1 MKAYLFR
8 IYFKLMMFLLKFVGT
23 DNNLY
28 VILNEA
34 GRSGSNG
41 FIFYR
46 YLKKYHPEVDV
57 VLVEPWP
64 SAHLAFKTWLKIGR
78 AKHIFTTHQ
87 PFKIK
92 FKQVLSCFWHG
103 IPLKKMALMSNNT
116 SYKSDCRNIKSWQKA
131 DYISSSSS
139 LYETLMTSCISVKA
153 SKYVRTG
160 FPRID
165 ALYNPEVTKADVLK
179 QYFNVTDVTAK
190 IGVYMPTFRYELEDD
205 SIMDKISRG
214 NFFAFDYFDLSKLEQ
229 VLQKKNKYLIV
240 KLHPYEMKKIDEKCK
255 NYDHIYFLKDIDL
268 FKFNYDM
275 YDLLGNTDFLITD
288 FSSVY
293 FDYLHLDKPI
303 YFVTNFLKE
312 YEKTRG
318 LLMGPYADIVPGAKI
333 NTFVELLDILE
344 NDTDTFAAARHQWLN
359 MTYEIDFQQNCKRC
373 FDALK

>member
-46 YLKKYHPEVDV
+46 YLRKYHPELDV

-92 FKQVLSCFWHG
+92 SKQVLSCFWHG

-318 LLMGPYADIVPGAKI
+318 LLMGPYSDIVPGAKI

>member
-1 MKAYLFR
+1 MKSYLFR
-8 IYFKLMMFLLKFVGT
+8 IYFKLMMFLLQFVGT

-92 FKQVLSCFWHG
+92 SKQVLSCFWHG

>member
-46 YLKKYHPEVDV
+46 YLRKYHPELDV

-92 FKQVLSCFWHG
+92 SKQVLSCFWHG

-318 LLMGPYADIVPGAKI
+318 LLMGPYSDIVPGAKI

-344 NDTDTFAAARHQWLN
+344 NDTDTFAHARHQWLN

>member
-46 YLKKYHPEVDV
+46 YLRKYHPELDV

-92 FKQVLSCFWHG
+92 SKQVLSCFWHG

-240 KLHPYEMKKIDEKCK
+240 KLHPYEMKKIDEKYK

-344 NDTDTFAAARHQWLN
+344 NDTDTFAHARHQWLN

>member
-46 YLKKYHPEVDV
+46 YLRKYHPEVDV

-92 FKQVLSCFWHG
+92 SKQVLSCFWHG

-214 NFFAFDYFDLSKLEQ
+214 NFFAFDYFYLSKLEQ

>member
-1 MKAYLFR
+1 
-8 IYFKLMMFLLKFVGT
+8 
-23 DNNLY
+23 
-28 VILNEA
+28 
-34 GRSGSNG
+34 
-41 FIFYR
+41 
-46 YLKKYHPEVDV
+46 
-57 VLVEPWP
+57 
-64 SAHLAFKTWLKIGR
+64 HLAFKTWLKIGR

-92 FKQVLSCFWHG
+92 SKQVLSCFWHG

-165 ALYNPEVTKADVLK
+165 ALYNPDVTKADVLK

-255 NYDHIYFLKDIDL
+255 KYDHIYFLKDIDL

>member
-46 YLKKYHPEVDV
+46 YLRKYHPELDV

-92 FKQVLSCFWHG
+92 SKQVLSCFWHG

-344 NDTDTFAAARHQWLN
+344 NDTDTFAHARHQWLN
-359 MTYEIDFQQNCKRC
+359 MTYEIDFQPNCKRC

>member
-1 MKAYLFR
+1 MKSYLFR
-8 IYFKLMMFLLKFVGT
+8 IYFKLMMFLLQFVGT

-92 FKQVLSCFWHG
+92 SKQVLSCFWHG

-344 NDTDTFAAARHQWLN
+344 NDTDTFAHARHQWLN

>member
-1 MKAYLFR
+1 M
-8 IYFKLMMFLLKFVGT
+8 
-23 DNNLY
+23 
-28 VILNEA
+28 
-34 GRSGSNG
+34 
-41 FIFYR
+41 
-46 YLKKYHPEVDV
+46 
-57 VLVEPWP
+57 
-64 SAHLAFKTWLKIGR
+64 
-78 AKHIFTTHQ
+78 
-87 PFKIK
+87 
-92 FKQVLSCFWHG
+92 
-103 IPLKKMALMSNNT
+103 
-116 SYKSDCRNIKSWQKA
+116 
-131 DYISSSSS
+131 
-139 LYETLMTSCISVKA
+139 
-153 SKYVRTG
+153 
-160 FPRID
+160 
-165 ALYNPEVTKADVLK
+165 
-179 QYFNVTDVTAK
+179 TDVTAK

-312 YEKTRG
+312 YENTRG

-344 NDTDTFAAARHQWLN
+344 NDTDTFAHARHQWLN

>member
-92 FKQVLSCFWHG
+92 SKQVLSCFWHG

-153 SKYVRTG
+153 SKYDRTG

-255 NYDHIYFLKDIDL
+255 KYDHIYFLKDIDL

-293 FDYLHLDKPI
+293 FDYLHLDTPI

-344 NDTDTFAAARHQWLN
+344 NDTDTFAHARHQWLN

>member
-1 MKAYLFR
+1 
-8 IYFKLMMFLLKFVGT
+8 
-23 DNNLY
+23 
-28 VILNEA
+28 
-34 GRSGSNG
+34 
-41 FIFYR
+41 
-46 YLKKYHPEVDV
+46 
-57 VLVEPWP
+57 
-64 SAHLAFKTWLKIGR
+64 
-78 AKHIFTTHQ
+78 
-87 PFKIK
+87 
-92 FKQVLSCFWHG
+92 
-103 IPLKKMALMSNNT
+103 
-116 SYKSDCRNIKSWQKA
+116 
-131 DYISSSSS
+131 
-139 LYETLMTSCISVKA
+139 MTSCISVKA

-344 NDTDTFAAARHQWLN
+344 NDTDTFAHARHQWLN

>member
-92 FKQVLSCFWHG
+92 SKQVLSCFWHG

-344 NDTDTFAAARHQWLN
+344 NDTDTFAAERHQWLN